1 VTEVKRG
8 GPDYNQE
15 NFENADDYDGFLA
28 EKMLNDQ
35 QFEELEQVA
44 IPEKFKSGDSF
55 TGFEDAKED
64 FQSFDEN

>member
-35 QFEELEQVA
+35 QFEDLEQVV
-44 IPEKFKSGDSF
+44 IPDK
-55 TGFEDAKED
+55 
-64 FQSFDEN
+64 